1 MKVATW
7 NVNGI
12 RKRQGELLEWV
23 EREKP
28 DVICLQEIKA
38 TIDQLTFDLRDI
50 EGYWGH
56 WHGGKGYS
64 GVALLF
70 SKTFA
75 PVGPSVIHPVFDF
88 EQRVCSATV
97 ATTVGEITFASMYVP
112 NGGKDFPAKMG
123 FLEGIDTW
131 AAEAQAAGRQLVI
144 CGDLNVARSDMDI
157 HPKERKPNQV
167 GARPDERAL
176 FEQILT
182 RNLVDVGRAMEPD
195 NENLFTWWA
204 PWRNL
209 RQRNIGWR
217 IDYVLASSSIAA
229 KVKRIVVQRE
239 VGTSDHGPVIA
250 DFDL

>member
-1 MKVATW
+1 
-7 NVNGI
+7 
-12 RKRQGELLEWV
+12 
-23 EREKP
+23 
-28 DVICLQEIKA
+28 
-38 TIDQLTFDLRDI
+38 
-50 EGYWGH
+50 
-56 WHGGKGYS
+56 
-64 GVALLF
+64 
-70 SKTFA
+70 
-75 PVGPSVIHPVFDF
+75 
-88 EQRVCSATV
+88 
-97 ATTVGEITFASMYVP
+97 
-112 NGGKDFPAKMG
+112 
-123 FLEGIDTW
+123 
-131 AAEAQAAGRQLVI
+131 
-144 CGDLNVARSDMDI
+144 MDI

-167 GARPDERAL
+167 GARPEERAL